1 LVQRTSLFVECKIT
15 IFNLFWNPLLAF
27 STIRKSFST
36 KVLRKQMQVPHKE
49 VNIDNNES
57 VQLFHILYIYLY

>member
-1 LVQRTSLFVECKIT
+1 
-15 IFNLFWNPLLAF
+15 LAF
-27 STIRKSFST
+27 STFRKSFST